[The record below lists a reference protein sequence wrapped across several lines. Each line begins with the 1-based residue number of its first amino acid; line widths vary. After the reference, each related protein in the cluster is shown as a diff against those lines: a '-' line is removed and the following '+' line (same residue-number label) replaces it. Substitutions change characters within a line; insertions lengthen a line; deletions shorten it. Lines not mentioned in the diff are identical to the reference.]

1 MPHIRISPRARIDL
15 LRLYRFLASKSPATG
30 SQAIDAIEAALI
42 PLTHMPK
49 IGRPVT
55 DNLRELIVD
64 FGSNGYVALYDFDEL
79 TDEVLV
85 LAVRHQR
92 EKNYT

>member
-1 MPHIRISPRARIDL
+1 MPHLRISPRAQFDL
-15 LRLYRFLASKSPATG
+15 LRLYRFLANKSPATG

-55 DNLRELIVD
+55 DGLRELIID
-64 FGSNGYVALYDFDEL
+64 FGSSGYLALYDFDEL
-79 TDEVLV
+79 ADEVLV

-92 EKNYT
+92 EKDYT

>member
-1 MPHIRISPRARIDL
+1 MPQLRISPRAQFDL
-15 LRLYRFLASKSPATG
+15 MRLYQFLANKSQAIG

-49 IGRPVT
+49 IGRPVEGT
-55 DNLRELIVD
+55 IRELIID
-64 FGSNGYVALYDFDEL
+64 FGSSGYIALYDFDEVI
-79 TDEVLV
+79 DEILV

-92 EKNYT
+92 EKDYL

>member
-1 MPHIRISPRARIDL
+1 MPRLRLTPRAQFDL
-15 LRLYRFLASKSPATG
+15 LRLYRFLANKSPAIG

-49 IGRPVT
+49 IGRPVA
-55 DNLRELIVD
+55 DNIRELIID
-64 FGSNGYVALYDFDEL
+64 YGSSGYMALYDFDEFI
-79 TDEVLV
+79 DEVLV

-92 EKNYT
+92 EKD

>member
-1 MPHIRISPRARIDL
+1 MPHIRISPHARIDL

-30 SQAIDAIEAALI
+30 SQAIDAIETALI

>member
-1 MPHIRISPRARIDL
+1 MPRLRISPRAQFDL
-15 LRLYRFLASKSPATG
+15 FRLYRFLAAKSPATG

-55 DNLRELIVD
+55 DGLRELIID
-64 FGSNGYVALYDFDEL
+64 FGGSGYIALYDFDEL

-92 EKNYT
+92 EKDYT